1 MKGWTWPWKKRG
13 VRKSRK
19 GVIEDQAHAPTP
31 ELKTANALGSHGRS
45 GSQST
50 RGCRALSGLPSCRE
64 SRTMPKLPT
73 WSLIR
78 HSGLIL
84 PNAHNC
90 NGVRGVKTLEKMARE
105 CHVFPAAEHG
115 LACGDSSA
123 SQSAPAG
130 DPTPLTELCMCTVS
144 SAPSSALQ

>member
-13 VRKSRK
+13 VRKSRQS
-19 GVIEDQAHAPTP
+19 VNEDQARAPTP
-31 ELKTANALGSHGRS
+31 KLQTANSLGAPRQEQVPKYQRV
-45 GSQST
+45 QSSLW
-50 RGCRALSGLPSCRE
+50 ASLMCRE

-84 PNAHNC
+84 PNAHDC
-90 NGVRGVKTLEKMARE
+90 NGVGAVGTLEKMARE
-105 CHVFPAAEHG
+105 CHVFPATEHG
-115 LACGDSSA
+115 LACGDSSE

-130 DPTPLTELCMCTVS
+130 
-144 SAPSSALQ
+144 APRTSY